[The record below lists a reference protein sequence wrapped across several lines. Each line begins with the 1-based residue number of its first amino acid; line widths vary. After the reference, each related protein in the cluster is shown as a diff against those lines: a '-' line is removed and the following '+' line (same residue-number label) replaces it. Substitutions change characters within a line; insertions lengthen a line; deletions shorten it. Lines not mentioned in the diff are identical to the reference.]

1 MNTYLEQFKITIGLK
16 IDLKNEKDF
25 TKLYDIYVYIGHKGK
40 RKYINTLAKS
50 KLRNFNGV
58 CIIGTPDAK
67 HYNEMINE
75 TMSDVKSRIRRII
88 AEHDTFTLE
97 LYNDTTKEQEKNQ
110 DKKNSLNDSFIR
122 FAMNIIYGMGND
134 GTRKSYIAT
143 MNAIKSHGVINRFRD
158 LTVENILSFDK
169 HLEKMNLA
177 DATINK
183 YHKRIIALINKSYL
197 AGYEYT
203 SPYLVFR
210 PRKFATSKLKY
221 LEEEDLQKIIN
232 FKSLNKTLNKVRD
245 LFVFQAFTGLSYADA
260 IKVREEDVK
269 VIRGKKYIVDKR
281 QKTLQEYAIRLYPES
296 LAILERYNYDMNL
309 LTNQSYNRFLKSLAV
324 IVGVREDLTSHMAR
338 HTFATIALN
347 RGVPL
352 QIVAK
357 MLGHSTSKC
366 TEIYAQYLQGTIERE
381 GYDKLEDIFG

>member
-1 MNTYLEQFKITIGLK
+1 MNAENYKIGVK
-16 IDLKNEKDF
+16 IDIKNSKDF
-25 TKLYDIYVYIGHKGK
+25 TRAHFIYIYVSYKGK
-40 RKYINTLAKS
+40 RKYYNTDVQCL
-50 KLRNFNGV
+50 LQNFNGEKV
-58 CIIGTPDAK
+58 VGVRYAKDYNNQIEQVKNEVLDKIQAVIDKYHRFELEYLDKVKNEYKTEETNFIEWLKKSLPTSGLADGTLRNNRAAINNIIEFGKIITFDDIT
-67 HYNEMINE
+67 HINIE
-75 TMSDVKSRIRRII
+75 RYDYFLM
-88 AEHDTFTLE
+88 
-97 LYNDTTKEQEKNQ
+97 
-110 DKKNSLNDSFIR
+110 KKNYTYDTRFKHHAKLRSFIR
-122 FAMNIIYGMGND
+122 KAIMLGYDIDDPY
-134 GTRKSYIAT
+134 TR
-143 MNAIKSHGVINRFRD
+143 F
-158 LTVENILSFDK
+158 
-169 HLEKMNLA
+169 KM
-177 DATINK
+177 
-183 YHKRIIALINKSYL
+183 H
-197 AGYEYT
+197 
-203 SPYLVFR
+203 R
-210 PRKFATSKLKY
+210 PKPTKLKY
-221 LEEEDLQKIIN
+221 LEEEDLQKIVN

-269 VIRGKKYIVDKR
+269 VIKGKKYIVDKR

-296 LAILERYNYDMNL
+296 LTILERYNYDMNL